1 MSLFPTHHLKLTPEE
16 YIFCRQIPSPFLSSH
31 PISLLL
37 CPCARSS
44 LIRSQRGHERLRPVL
59 PSAAGAS
66 PGPWLP
72 AGLLRP
78 LAHRTPSAPGARHSA
93 QHSLAWVRCLHSS
106 SPWDP
111 ALFLSFCFLLFMVL
125 NPALRPCANAPLLAK
140 LNAFQG
146 RLHKSSGLVLGARPA
161 GLDVL
166 FSRPRS
172 CWTTCWHE
180 LPPKR
185 SQQDASGAAC
195 RGGARAAV
203 L

>member
-1 MSLFPTHHLKLTPEE
+1 MWSYSKSLFVLSPH
-16 YIFCRQIPSPFLSSH
+16 FPSFVSLS
-31 PISLLL
+31 LQL
-37 CPCARSS
+37 
-44 LIRSQRGHERLRPVL
+44 LIRSQRGHECLRPVL
-59 PSAAGAS
+59 PAAAGAS
-66 PGPWLP
+66 PSPWLP
-72 AGLLRP
+72 TGFSSP
-78 LAHRTPSAPGARHSA
+78 LAHCTPSASGIRHSA

-125 NPALRPCANAPLLAK
+125 NPALRPCANALLLAK
-140 LNAFQG
+140 LNLFQG

-172 CWTTCWHE
+172 CWRTCWHE

-185 SQQDASGAAC
+185 SQQDALQAGRSQSSSPARSGTGFANS
-195 RGGARAAV
+195 V
-203 L
+203 